1 MNEIKFFNY
10 FDKIYIINLAS
21 RADRRKE
28 IEAQL
33 EKINLSLHH
42 PKVILY
48 NAIKPLEAGEFPS
61 IGARGCFLSH
71 FGILQDAKNQ
81 KYQRILIFEDDL
93 DLNKDFIEK
102 SDLVL
107 SELLTNDWHI
117 FYGDHRIEN
126 LSEVNIKPL
135 KIVNSGLVIGTT
147 NFIGFNGLVID
158 ALVNYFEMML
168 TRSGGDPLGGPMHVD
183 GAYTWFRKQHKDF
196 ITAIATP
203 QLGYQRSSA
212 SDIADLR
219 WIEKIPFI
227 HIIRIIKKKIKS
239 L

>member
-1 MNEIKFFNY
+1 MNEIKFFDY

-28 IEAQL
+28 MEAQL
-33 EKINLSLHH
+33 KKVNLSLHH
-42 PKVILY
+42 PKVSLY
-48 NAIKPLEAGEFPS
+48 SAIKPLEAGEFPS

-71 FGILQDAKNQ
+71 FGILQDAKTQ

-93 DLNKDFIEK
+93 DFNKDFIEK
-102 SDLVL
+102 SALVL
-107 SELLTNDWHI
+107 SELLANDWHI

-126 LSEVNIKPL
+126 LSEENSKPL
-135 KIVNSGLVIGTT
+135 KIVNSDLSIVTS
-147 NFIGFNGLVID
+147 NFIGFHAPVMDTI
-158 ALVNYFEMML
+158 VNYLELML
-168 TRSGGDPLGGPMHVD
+168 SRSGGDPLGGPMHVD
-183 GAYTWFRKQHKDF
+183 GAYTWFRRQHQAF
-196 ITAIATP
+196 VTAIATP

-227 HIIRIIKKKIKS
+227 HSIRLIKKKIKS